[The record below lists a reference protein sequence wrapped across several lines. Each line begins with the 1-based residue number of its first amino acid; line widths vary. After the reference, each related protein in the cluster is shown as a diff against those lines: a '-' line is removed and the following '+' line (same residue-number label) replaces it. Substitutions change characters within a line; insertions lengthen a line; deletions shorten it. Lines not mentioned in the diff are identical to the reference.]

1 MLWIEYRLIPGCS
14 LLDPESRI
22 SVADLYLLRVHE
34 GGWSWGYCHRSTG
47 EPIADAFS
55 PLPTPRPERTSTSA
69 SNHRQRAHQKQALER
84 AVAEWD
90 RARRLFDARRR
101 LVYWHDKLYRPYYS
115 SSDRARFDAA
125 EFPGSGGM
133 DSEFP
138 GSQEEFDELCDVP
151 QWDDGIAWSGSDVDS
166 DEGGLSA

>member
-69 SNHRQRAHQKQALER
+69 SNHRQRARQKQALER

-133 DSEFP
+133 DSE
-138 GSQEEFDELCDVP
+138 LVP
-151 QWDDGIAWSGSDVDS
+151 WLAGGVRRALRCATVGRWDRMV
-166 DEGGLSA
+166 GLGCGFG